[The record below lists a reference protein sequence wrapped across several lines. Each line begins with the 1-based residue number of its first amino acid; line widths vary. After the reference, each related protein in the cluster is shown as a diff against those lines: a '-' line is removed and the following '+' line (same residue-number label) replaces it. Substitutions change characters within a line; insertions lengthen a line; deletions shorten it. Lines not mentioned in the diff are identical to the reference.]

1 MIKMVDSDQVGFWE
15 LAVTTPQSMFLT
27 LSRIH

>member
-1 MIKMVDSDQVGFWE
+1 MIEMIDSEQVSFWE

-27 LSRIH
+27 LSFIH